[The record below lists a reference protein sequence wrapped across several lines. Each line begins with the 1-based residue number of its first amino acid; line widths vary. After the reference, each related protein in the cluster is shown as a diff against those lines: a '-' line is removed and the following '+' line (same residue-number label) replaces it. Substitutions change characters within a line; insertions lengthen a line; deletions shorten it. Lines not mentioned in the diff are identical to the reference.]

1 MSEKHT
7 IEVLIGGKVY
17 RLGGYESEEYIQ
29 KVANFLNTKL
39 EEIKTSEGYQY
50 HSAETRNILMYLN
63 LADEYFKAKK
73 KVDAMQEEVEMKDR
87 LLYDLKHEV
96 IDAQLST
103 EASEN
108 TLKDLQQENSRLKKQ
123 ILKLE
128 TELDTLKKQ

>member
-7 IEVLIGGKVY
+7 VEVLIGGKVY
-17 RLGGYESEEYIQ
+17 RLGGYESEEYIL

-39 EEIKTSEGYQY
+39 EEIKTSESYQY

-63 LADEYFKAKK
+63 LVDEYFKAKK